1 MYIINGKQFNIT
13 QIGQNKFRNEIK
25 DPKEAQELAQMLQKL
40 NKQVSGVSKGGG
52 NEYSEIV
59 ITDKT
64 EKVDTLSISKD
75 GYNAQT
81 ASLSY
86 EYQKSISAEDALYDN
101 WTKSTGIVEMHTI
114 GVGSSSSSD
123 ASGNISL
130 GTINQVQRFEGRP
143 TPNAT
148 VKDPSVKGMEREDF
162 LEYVRANGLDRGINW
177 NKVEEY
183 LNAPASFDNMESFA
197 DYAGALY
204 AGLEQR
210 ISNDFNNAEQ
220 ETQLSTLNSIF
231 DNVVSRYSKEY
242 SSAVSSAFE
251 HYSVSVDSEKLEQ
264 SVTEIMKQKRDGYRS
279 YVSSNSDYAGLDD
292 SKDSWLK
299 RDVRY
304 MTDQLRSQY
313 SPAAVNKSGKLY
325 SKGDVEALGYF
336 AASQNRDIRAAK
348 SAYSYAG
355 SYYNEEKIGFSL
367 AFRYLSAE
375 SVCSEFGVSEDTKK
389 SIMDLMDSYSE
400 EVIKGCNAH
409 QKAMLEFND
418 HSPFTKAERSV
429 MYGNLD
435 RDAVFS
441 VVNRAK
447 SEIKK
452 NPTNLLLA
460 LKNTG
465 DFAYKQYFISKA
477 DPEKSKLA
485 RYNVPTDKPEA
496 NFFHEFYDD
505 GRGTSYIGKTID
517 KLNDFTNAVKNHN
530 LAFLSS
536 KADNS
541 YFFSYKTLL
550 GGLYN
555 PANST

>member
-13 QIGQNKFRNEIK
+13 QIGQNRFRNEIK
-25 DPKEAQELAQMLQKL
+25 DPKEAQELAQMLHKL
-40 NKQVSGVSKGGG
+40 NKQVSKVSETESGG
-52 NEYSEIV
+52 YSEIV
-59 ITDKT
+59 ITDKP

-114 GVGSSSSSD
+114 GVGNSSSAD
-123 ASGNISL
+123 ASGTISL
-130 GTINQVQRFEGRP
+130 GAINQIQRYEGRP

-148 VKDPSVKGMEREDF
+148 VKDPAVKGMERGDF
-162 LEYVRANGLDRGINW
+162 LEYVRANGLDKEINW

-183 LNAPASFDNMESFA
+183 LNAPASFDNLESFA
-197 DYAGALY
+197 DYAGAMY

-220 ETQLSTLNSIF
+220 ETQLSTLNAIF
-231 DNVVSRYSKEY
+231 DKVVNRYSKGY
-242 SSAVSSAFE
+242 SSAVSAAFE
-251 HYSVSVDSEKLEQ
+251 HYGVSVDSEKLEQ
-264 SVTEIMKQKRDGYRS
+264 SVTEIMKQKREGYRS
-279 YVSSNSDYAGLDD
+279 YVSSNSDYAGLSG
-292 SKDSWLK
+292 SKDSWLE

-313 SPAAVNKSGKLY
+313 SPATANKSGMLY

-348 SAYSYAG
+348 SAYSYVG

-389 SIMDLMDSYSE
+389 SIMDLMDRYSE

-409 QKAMLEFND
+409 QKAMSEFNE
-418 HSPFTKAERSV
+418 HSPFTKAERGV
-429 MYGNLD
+429 MYGDLD
-435 RDAVFS
+435 KDAVFS
-441 VVNRAK
+441 VVNK
-447 SEIKK
+447 TKYEIKK
-452 NPTNLLLA
+452 NPKNLLLA
-460 LKNTG
+460 LKNAG
-465 DFAYKQYFISKA
+465 DFAYKQYFINKV

-536 KADNS
+536 EADNS

-550 GGLYN
+550 GAIYSSSN
-555 PANST
+555 N